1 MAPDMTHDQI
11 PKSLNDLLARAEHYA
26 GFSMTQMGRVPPTLM
41 ALCHG
46 RLIFYLP
53 ESMGDERSKDSFAS
67 TARLICIAYDA
78 RAVVMIMEAW
88 MKVAAPGEVLD
99 PTERASEALDRREVV
114 VLAGEARG
122 SKKQKF
128 LAIIRTSTGGFS
140 GFGKSDLPEFDSLG
154 GRFAEILP
162 HDSSNK
168 DIQAKARRLLKTM
181 GITDNDLRGDA
192 RWS

>member
-1 MAPDMTHDQI
+1 MSHAQI

-26 GFSMTQMGRVPPTLM
+26 GFSITQMGRVPPTLM

-46 RLIFYLP
+46 RLIFY
-53 ESMGDERSKDSFAS
+53 
-67 TARLICIAYDA
+67 
-78 RAVVMIMEAW
+78 
-88 MKVAAPGEVLD
+88 
-99 PTERASEALDRREVV
+99 
-114 VLAGEARG
+114 
-122 SKKQKF
+122 
-128 LAIIRTSTGGFS
+128 
-140 GFGKSDLPEFDSLG
+140 LPEFDSLG